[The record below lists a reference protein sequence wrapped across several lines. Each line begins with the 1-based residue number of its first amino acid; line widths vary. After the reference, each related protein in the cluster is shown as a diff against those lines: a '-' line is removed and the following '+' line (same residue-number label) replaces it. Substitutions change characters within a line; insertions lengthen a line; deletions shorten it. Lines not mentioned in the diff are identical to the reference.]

1 MLLDSSHDDWKLINY
16 RSVGDL
22 ITAEFLHDLYNQAEI
37 DLNPVHFRNTIC
49 VVENGMFKSYAPQS
63 EWDILAEVLG
73 QNLINN
79 AELRAS
85 FSSYLERPQ
94 KDLIDLISKIQNTY
108 ANVSA
113 DKSNK
118 DIFFDLS
125 KLHFL
130 ALDNIYAINLVQFEH
145 ALGYA
150 IEQQLHGKKEE
161 LNKLL
166 KSTTLTISGQEEL
179 KALELSI
186 LVSENKMSLEEAV
199 NIHKKEFASVNL
211 AYGATQ
217 GQTENDSYDR
227 IAKLTSV
234 SFEKRTDRIQQL
246 REISKS
252 TSENKE
258 QCLLDELS
266 NLAKKLG
273 ERRDRN
279 KALMGRVAGA
289 RKVIMDYISSRIGVS
304 REDLRSY
311 FLQDIFNL
319 LIKNEKVSSE
329 MLEKRRER
337 LVLQRR
343 ENTIYG
349 VEAIQLSEQVFP
361 DFFRNRDS
369 NILQGIVSSAGKITG
384 KIRKVY
390 SIEEARKVQNDEVMV
405 AFGTDFDL
413 MIGLQNCA
421 AVITEEGGLLSH
433 ASVISRELGKPCLI
447 NVKDAMTILQNGY
460 LVELD
465 TTKKQ
470 LQILDKNIN
479 TKSQMSRVSLLSEMS
494 LESVSGAKAKNL
506 HILNN
511 AGIPV
516 LPAVVAQVDEQR
528 IEEIAETILA
538 KLSLANSLGSSC
550 IVRSNSSNEDT
561 SESSM
566 AGQYTSVVCQT
577 EKKLLIEALR
587 KVQHSYEKPKINGLV
602 EESKD
607 LDTVL
612 IQPYYPQQ
620 YGGVAFSH
628 HPVDK
633 TEGVVIESSTM
644 GAGAVVEGRAIVSS
658 IPQEIEKEVSQHVL
672 KIQELFG
679 CPMDVEWGFGKDGI
693 RIFQARP
700 IIFRD
705 EIIKRKQ
712 QDHSR
717 HLIVIAGGKGSRIKE
732 MFTDE
737 ISPFTKHF
745 LPIPEKGG
753 SIIGAIIEKSKQHF
767 DVIELSGSHNTLEF
781 LRPIFSGTQGIKI
794 TEDRSMIG
802 PLYPPFERLLEC
814 QRRVYSCC
822 GDIYSN
828 FDWGEME
835 KFHNQHGGPVTILI
849 SKSFPSEKAAC
860 FSINEKGQI
869 YDWERKR
876 ESTENDLINIG
887 AYILDPH
894 PELNAIATDLISTGR
909 CKEDIFFAECI
920 KRKILHGYKDQNFSC
935 NINIPS
941 IYQSLVRR
949 IIKANVIS
957 AQHVFEKTSER
968 SRNT

>member
-1 MLLDSSHDDWKLINY
+1 MLLDSNYNNWKLINY

-49 VVENGMFKSYAPQS
+49 VIENGMFKSYAPQS
-63 EWDILAEVLG
+63 EWDTLADVLG
-73 QNLINN
+73 LNLINN
-79 AELRAS
+79 ADLRAS

-94 KDLIDLISKIQNTY
+94 KNLTDLISRIQSTY
-108 ANVSA
+108 TNVSV

-125 KLHFL
+125 RLHFL

-150 IEQQLHGKKEE
+150 IEHQLHGKKEE

-186 LVSENKMSLEEAV
+186 LVAENKISLEEAA

-217 GQTENDSYDR
+217 GQTENDSYER
-227 IAKLTSV
+227 IAKLISIPL
-234 SFEKRTDRIQQL
+234 EKRTERIQQL
-246 REISKS
+246 REVSQF
-252 TSENKE
+252 TPENKE

-289 RKVIMDYISSRIGVS
+289 RKIIMDFISFRTGIS

-319 LIKNEKVSSE
+319 LIKSEKVSTE
-329 MLEKRRER
+329 MLEKRRQR

-343 ENTIYG
+343 ENATYG
-349 VEAIQLSEQVFP
+349 VDAIQLSEQVFP
-361 DFFRNRDS
+361 DFFKNRDS
-369 NILQGIVSSAGKITG
+369 NILQGIVSSAGKVTG

-390 SIEEARKVQNDEVMV
+390 SIEEARKVQNNEIMV
-405 AFGTDFDL
+405 ALGTDFDL
-413 MIGLQNCA
+413 MVGLQNCA

-447 NVKDAMTILQNGY
+447 NVKDAMSILQDGY
-460 LVELD
+460 TVELD

-470 LQILDKNIN
+470 LQILDRNVN
-479 TKSQMSRVSLLSEMS
+479 TKSYINTVSLLSEMP
-494 LESVSGAKAKNL
+494 LERVSGAKARNL
-506 HILNN
+506 YILNN

-516 LPAVVAQVDEQR
+516 LPAVVAQVDEQS
-528 IEEIAETILA
+528 IEKIAEAILA
-538 KLSLANSLGSSC
+538 QLSLANSLSSSC

-577 EKKLLIEALR
+577 EKKLLVEALR
-587 KVQHSYEKPKINGLV
+587 EVQRSYGKPKIDGLV
-602 EESKD
+602 EKSKEPN
-607 LDTVL
+607 TIL

-628 HPVDK
+628 HPVEK
-633 TEGVVIESSTM
+633 KEGIMIEASTM
-644 GAGAVVEGRAIVSS
+644 GAGAVVEGKAIVSAV
-658 IPQEIEKEVSQHVL
+658 PQEIEKEISQHVL
-672 KIQELFG
+672 KIQKLFG
-679 CPMDVEWGFGKDGI
+679 CPVDVEWGFGKEGI

-705 EIIKRKQ
+705 EIIKKTAK
-712 QDHSR
+712 SISS
-717 HLIVIAGGKGSRIKE
+717 LNSYCGG
-732 MFTDE
+732 
-737 ISPFTKHF
+737 
-745 LPIPEKGG
+745 
-753 SIIGAIIEKSKQHF
+753 
-767 DVIELSGSHNTLEF
+767 
-781 LRPIFSGTQGIKI
+781 
-794 TEDRSMIG
+794 
-802 PLYPPFERLLEC
+802 
-814 QRRVYSCC
+814 QR
-822 GDIYSN
+822 
-828 FDWGEME
+828 F
-835 KFHNQHGGPVTILI
+835 
-849 SKSFPSEKAAC
+849 
-860 FSINEKGQI
+860 
-869 YDWERKR
+869 
-876 ESTENDLINIG
+876 
-887 AYILDPH
+887 
-894 PELNAIATDLISTGR
+894 
-909 CKEDIFFAECI
+909 
-920 KRKILHGYKDQNFSC
+920 
-935 NINIPS
+935 
-941 IYQSLVRR
+941 
-949 IIKANVIS
+949 
-957 AQHVFEKTSER
+957 
-968 SRNT
+968 